1 MSKDN
6 QKGDQAFRSDDA
18 TGTWVEMTYG
28 GALSFA
34 RRRYSRDLA
43 GVDIVVSGIPYDN
56 AVTYRS
62 GCRLGPRA
70 IRAGSVQ
77 LAELKHFPFGFDPF
91 ETLSVVDYGDVF
103 IDPHHPSGE
112 FDTIEAHADA
122 ILASG
127 AMMLSL
133 GGDHSVAYPLL
144 KAHAKRHGPLA
155 LVQFDAHCDTWPDD
169 GARFDHGTMFA
180 RAATEGI
187 IDVSRSTQVGLRT
200 YNDSDHGFE
209 ILTSPWVHRHG
220 IDAALDI
227 VRTRAGDAPVYL
239 SFDIDGLDPA
249 FAPGTGTPV
258 VGGLASWQGLEFVR
272 GLEPL
277 NLIGMDLVEVAPA
290 YDHAEITAIAAASMA
305 FDWMAVIAKKRGAT
319 PHPVGRL

>member
-6 QKGDQAFRSDDA
+6 QKGDQAFRNDDA

-91 ETLSVVDYGDVF
+91 ETLSVVDYGDAF
-103 IDPHHPSGE
+103 IDPHHPSGV

-155 LVQFDAHCDTWPDD
+155 LGMAWYK
-169 GARFDHGTMFA
+169 
-180 RAATEGI
+180 
-187 IDVSRSTQVGLRT
+187 LR
-200 YNDSDHGFE
+200 D
-209 ILTSPWVHRHG
+209 
-220 IDAALDI
+220 
-227 VRTRAGDAPVYL
+227 YL
-239 SFDIDGLDPA
+239 SL
-249 FAPGTGTPV
+249 
-258 VGGLASWQGLEFVR
+258 
-272 GLEPL
+272 
-277 NLIGMDLVEVAPA
+277 
-290 YDHAEITAIAAASMA
+290 
-305 FDWMAVIAKKRGAT
+305 
-319 PHPVGRL
+319 

>member
-1 MSKDN
+1 MWPVNEDPGMSDDK
-6 QKGDQAFRSDDA
+6 QHGDQAFRNSDA

-43 GVDIVVSGIPYDN
+43 GVDLVVSGIPYDN

-91 ETLSVVDYGDVF
+91 DTLSVVDYGDAF
-103 IDPHHPSGE
+103 IDPHHPAGV
-112 FDTIEAHADA
+112 FDSIEAHADH

-144 KAHAKRHGPLA
+144 RRMQKNTGQWRWCSLMRIAIPGRMMAHAL
-155 LVQFDAHCDTWPDD
+155 
-169 GARFDHGTMFA
+169 
-180 RAATEGI
+180 
-187 IDVSRSTQVGLRT
+187 
-200 YNDSDHGFE
+200 
-209 ILTSPWVHRHG
+209 
-220 IDAALDI
+220 
-227 VRTRAGDAPVYL
+227 
-239 SFDIDGLDPA
+239 
-249 FAPGTGTPV
+249 
-258 VGGLASWQGLEFVR
+258 
-272 GLEPL
+272 
-277 NLIGMDLVEVAPA
+277 
-290 YDHAEITAIAAASMA
+290 ITARCLPVLRRKGSLMSRAQHRSGCAPIMT
-305 FDWMAVIAKKRGAT
+305 VITGLKF
-319 PHPVGRL
+319 